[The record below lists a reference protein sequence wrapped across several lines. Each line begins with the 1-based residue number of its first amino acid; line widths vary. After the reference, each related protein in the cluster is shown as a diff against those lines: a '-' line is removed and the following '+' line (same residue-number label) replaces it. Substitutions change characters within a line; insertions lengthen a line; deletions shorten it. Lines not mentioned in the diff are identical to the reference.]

1 MAEPGFSSSPR
12 PPSPTLVSPKQSA
25 IPKNI
30 AMGASQLRSP
40 SPSPKT
46 PPSHSW
52 GGSSNKNRGK
62 SACVRVLSSLSL
74 SRFFLGNVVSGETH
88 LNNDPRYKKYVQ
100 LVDRNLQSF
109 DNVNEWADVNPFL
122 LKIMRSFQAYP
133 QYTVIPRSLTVAKRL
148 AQCLNPALPAGVHGK
163 TLDVYAYVLE
173 TIGPDQLAEDITLW
187 SYGLFPFLQYASLSV
202 KPQLLDIYEKY
213 YLPLKDRLKPCL
225 KSFMIGLL
233 PGLDEEGSE
242 FFDRVLNIM
251 DSLRKSVDETFFFQC
266 MWLILITS
274 SPHRGPAL
282 HYLGRRMP
290 LLTNTEDVAFV
301 LGDDAGLMVRAFSAA
316 VGDSQVLVQRAMLDL
331 MVVHFPISNG
341 LIEDNDL
348 TVLVKAAVGV
358 VLRKDMSLNRRLYA
372 WLLGAQEGKKKVFD
386 GPAKTALIV
395 GLQSILLSDG
405 EVLQESQKP
414 YRVFVSLLDEWD
426 IGYPVIQAV
435 FLDALQS
442 LKRHVDSGN
451 HGAEL
456 IQTATMWI
464 DMTDPYLI
472 WKKLSEAV
480 YDNFPAE
487 SDKDPYALDLVI
499 FFLNSFKVNDEEMQ
513 HMHVPMFLL
522 FLLTKI
528 QDITAQDKVLQYA
541 EQINNA
547 LSLCL
552 MLFRHIPAS
561 VFAPQTNQLVQGSQ
575 PSRAP
580 KSKSSTPTPSASQG
594 KADQA
599 NKAAK
604 IVAFESGMS
613 AKDYIEEFYM
623 LQPQKT
629 DEPQDVSAREYAGI
643 NGQILTQE
651 ALSLVQNF
659 IGSVL
664 QEAMNDEE
672 GVHTRTSRAMIQ
684 KACKILSILS
694 KHQSPPSNSQ
704 GYFSGFWLEQ
714 MRTASCKVEDFATID
729 ALVSTMVELTV
740 DLKVVHLSFLDNRQ
754 HMRPIVDRIW
764 AYLAQEFMQLHLR
777 ASQLIWMLQD
787 VTSLSHEVESAVAS
801 YLVADSA
808 KARVDAFQKFGVF
821 WRLSDDIQHNSM
833 AFVRPMMLML
843 DSLSSTNP
851 SNRRA
856 GETWIRS
863 NLKSY
868 PRLLDPLLL
877 VLFDQSIVRS
887 QAEETFH
894 NEYFS
899 VHYYVRNFNQAQV
912 QYVFNTLLTVFR
924 FGGLGFLRS
933 IRQSAVPV
941 DMIPAVADILGITDT
956 KIPPT
961 YLDCFVRS
969 ALRFIESEPSNEFKS
984 MLDLNEEIHMV
995 GADFLH
1001 FIISKI
1007 DHIDINLLTV
1017 IHKTVINKMLYCIN
1031 HGRLDLQSRL
1041 LHLLHAT
1048 ILMGTTPV
1056 KKAST
1061 AAPTGSQH
1069 GSLPRESSMSTFEGS
1084 TGSNQTNGDT
1094 QESLFRIVG
1103 SSPLFVKTV
1112 FDALS
1117 VPTNRPILQHWMDF
1131 LMLALPFLTNYF
1143 RKVLLPIT
1151 QCLCDQILRSRAFL
1165 LEAYTNPKQCTT
1177 GSPSLTDQDLMI
1189 FLTGFERLLTFSL
1202 SEARLGE
1209 EVDSVHKQEWSDGR
1223 RGTQGLVANVLSL
1236 EVHSSDSF
1244 QENKAR
1250 DTVLY
1255 NIVGIVQ
1262 VFVDLWA
1269 VFDSKKLSAT
1279 SETEA
1284 VSLEFVG
1291 ERSRARVKRILAGL
1305 YKSYPSEVT
1314 EAFVELFLAE
1324 NPSALDLENQ
1334 KSELDYRTLD
1344 ILRVVPGASPLAIF
1358 LTLIESIR
1366 ARTQGMAITRSKRPN
1381 LRISK
1386 ATDIVLLRFLEI
1398 YCTYLPS
1405 VESLVDLWPLCMN
1418 FVRDYFPQATTYKYA
1433 FPSLLRIMTVLSDRL
1448 SQTTYFDDKKIR
1460 RDASDLYQRVLD
1472 YCVLIAGRSFDQGIW
1487 LRNRNPQDFEVL
1499 EESDDLRESTRPP
1512 STNMTEAEQARRAG
1526 KTKEDVLIQ
1535 QILVTLCQLVIPNLR
1550 RILQEQDRVTTAITN
1565 LMYYVIAPSLK
1576 SRVGINDSSVDLL
1589 CEISR
1594 IPFAY
1599 RTWRKEVWE
1608 VFLDNRFFAMGP
1620 AVARKWRVLIQTA
1633 MTAEKDRLVELLGR
1647 ISTSPTSAL
1656 FTSRDQESLNRALM
1670 LRRLTFIIW
1679 CGTVDQYLP
1688 QLPNIQEKL
1697 VELLKL
1703 SSTEQ
1708 VHPEIY
1714 LCLRV
1719 LLCRISNQH
1728 LNNFWPVLLTE
1739 LVQLFNLF
1747 LNDENE
1753 RQDQVSLFL
1762 SACKFLDLLFV
1773 LEDGTYFIHQ
1783 WIFISD
1789 AIRKTVMHSP
1799 MGEAMPHALMDRL
1812 GKKLFEEAPLEGYAS
1827 SSNTSTMV
1835 GSNHSGADASYS
1847 NAHEQYRQQ
1856 QQHQQQQQQQSTL
1869 ADEDKWLTENDILE
1883 QLSSFE
1889 SSLSLQHSSTSSL
1902 SVVMMGQSQPGEQQ
1916 RQSTSETSLV
1926 QHPQQQQQQKAV
1938 KATSRPLKRPMLTM
1952 RSIQSVRELE
1962 FFLTHVAQYAYHTT
1976 YTLAK
1981 PDTQFIEALIERD
1994 MLGGSNIED

>member
-1 MAEPGFSSSPR
+1 MTEPGISPSPR
-12 PPSPTLVSPKQSA
+12 APSPTFMASSPKQSSL
-25 IPKNI
+25 PKNI
-30 AMGASQLRSP
+30 IVSSAQLRSP

-52 GGSSNKNRGK
+52 GSASNKNR
-62 SACVRVLSSLSL
+62 AD
-74 SRFFLGNVVSGETH
+74 

-100 LVDRNLQSF
+100 LVERNLQSF

-163 TLDVYAYVLE
+163 TLDVYAYILE

-187 SYGLFPFLQYASLSV
+187 SYGLFPFLQNAALSV
-202 KPQLLDIYEKY
+202 KPQLLDIYEKF

-251 DSLRKSVDETFFFQC
+251 DNLRKSVDETFFFQC

-274 SPHRGPAL
+274 SQHRGPAL
-282 HYLGRRMP
+282 HYLTRRMP

-301 LGDDAGLMVRAFSAA
+301 LGDDAGLMVRAFSAT
-316 VGDSQVLVQRAMLDL
+316 VGDSQLLVQRAMLDL
-331 MVVHFPISNG
+331 MVVHFPVGNG
-341 LIEDNDL
+341 LIEQNDL
-348 TVLVKAAVGV
+348 IVLVKAAVGV

-372 WLLGAQEGKKKVFD
+372 WLLGVQEGKKKIFD
-386 GPAKTALIV
+386 GPAKDALIS
-395 GLQSILLSDG
+395 GLQSILWSDD
-405 EVLQESQKP
+405 EELQESQKP

-435 FLDALQS
+435 FLDALLS
-442 LKRHVDSGN
+442 LKRHVDAGH

-472 WKKLSEAV
+472 WKKLSEAICE
-480 YDNFPAE
+480 NFPAE
-487 SDKDPYALDLVI
+487 EGKDSSALDLAI
-499 FFLNSFKVNDEEMQ
+499 FFLNSFKLNDEEMQ
-513 HMHVPMFLL
+513 HMHMPMFLL
-522 FLLTKI
+522 LLLTRI
-528 QDITAQDKVLQYA
+528 QIIVDNDNVLLYA
-541 EQINNA
+541 DQVNTA

-561 VFAPQTNQLVQGSQ
+561 VFAPQAISQ
-575 PSRAP
+575 ALQPLLPTRAS
-580 KSKSSTPTPSASQG
+580 KSKPGTPTPGSQHGKSDGNQMSAR
-594 KADQA
+594 
-599 NKAAK
+599 
-604 IVAFESGMS
+604 IVTFDSGMS
-613 AKDYIEEFYM
+613 AKDYIEEFYI
-623 LQPQKT
+623 LRPST
-629 DEPQDVSAREYAGI
+629 PSNSDETTAKEYAGI
-643 NGQILTQE
+643 KGQSLTHE
-651 ALSLVQNF
+651 ALGF
-659 IGSVL
+659 IQKFICNVL
-664 QEAMNDEE
+664 DLCMKDED
-672 GVHTRTSRAMIQ
+672 GVHTKTLRPMIL
-684 KACKILSILS
+684 KACKTLTILSRY
-694 KHQSPPSNSQ
+694 QSPPTVSED
-704 GYFSGFWLEQ
+704 YFSGLWLDK
-714 MRTASCKVEDFATID
+714 MRTACCKVNDFSIVD
-729 ALVSTMVELTV
+729 AVVTTLVDLTV
-740 DLKVVHLSFLDNRQ
+740 DMKVISPSFLDNRE
-754 HMRPIVDRIW
+754 HLRPIVDRIW
-764 AYLAQEFMQLHLR
+764 MFLAEEHMHLHLR
-777 ASQLIWMLQD
+777 ASQLLWMLQD
-787 VTSLSHEVESAVAS
+787 MTAVSHEVETAIAS
-801 YLVADSA
+801 YLVSDNT
-808 KARVDAFQKFGVF
+808 KIRIDAFQKFGVF
-821 WRLSDDIQHNSM
+821 WRLSDDIQHNPA

-877 VLFDQSIVRS
+877 VLYDQSIVRVQS
-887 QAEETFH
+887 EETFH
-894 NEYFS
+894 NEYFP
-899 VHYYVRNFNQAQV
+899 VHYYIRNFNQAQV

-933 IRQSAVPV
+933 IRQSTVPPEVATAVSEIVGNSDPK
-941 DMIPAVADILGITDT
+941 TT
-956 KIPPT
+956 PT

-969 ALRFIESEPSNEFKS
+969 ALRFIESEPTSDFKL
-984 MLDLNEEIHMV
+984 MLNLNEEIHMV
-995 GADFLH
+995 AADFLH

-1007 DHIDINLLTV
+1007 DHVETSLLAM

-1031 HGRLDLQSRL
+1031 HSRLDLQSRL

-1056 KKAST
+1056 KKAIAGAGPSAGT
-1061 AAPTGSQH
+1061 SSSQS
-1069 GSLPRESSMSTFEGS
+1069 GAMVRDSSMSTFEGS
-1084 TGSNQTNGDT
+1084 TGSSQAVADSN
-1094 QESLFRIVG
+1094 ESLFRIVG

-1117 VPTNRPILQHWMDF
+1117 VPSNRPILQHWMDF

-1143 RKVLLPIT
+1143 RKVLLPVI
-1151 QCLCDQILRSRAFL
+1151 QCLCDQILRSRACL
-1165 LEAYTNPKQCTT
+1165 IEAYADHDRQSNTT
-1177 GSPSLTDQDLMI
+1177 PNLTDQDLMI
-1189 FLTGFERLLTFSL
+1189 FLTGVERLLTFSL
-1202 SEARLGE
+1202 AEARLGE
-1209 EVDSVHKQEWSDGR
+1209 EVDSVHKQEWMDGL
-1223 RGTQGLVANVLSL
+1223 RGTQGLVANVLSI
-1236 EVHSSDSF
+1236 EVHSSDAF

-1250 DTVLY
+1250 DTVLF
-1255 NIVGIVQ
+1255 NIVGIIQ
-1262 VFVDLWA
+1262 IFVELWS
-1269 VFDSKKLSAT
+1269 VFDQKNVAVA
-1279 SETEA
+1279 SEAEN
-1284 VSLEFVG
+1284 VSLQFIG
-1291 ERSRARVKRILAGL
+1291 ERVRARVKRILAGL

-1324 NPSALDLENQ
+1324 NPSSLDLENV
-1334 KSELDYRTLD
+1334 KTDLDFRTLD
-1344 ILRVVPGASPLAIF
+1344 ILSAVPGASPLAIF

-1366 ARTQGMAITRSKRPN
+1366 ARTQGMTTTRSKRPN

-1386 ATDIVLLRFLEI
+1386 ATDIVLLRFVEI
-1398 YCTYLPS
+1398 YCSYLPN
-1405 VESLVDLWPLCMN
+1405 VESLVDLWPLCLN
-1418 FVRDYFPQATTYKYA
+1418 FVREYFPQATTFKYA
-1433 FPSLLRIMTVLSDRL
+1433 FPSLLRIMTVLCDRL
-1448 SQTTYFDDKKIR
+1448 SHTNYFEDKKIR
-1460 RDASDLYQRVLD
+1460 RDAADLYARVLD

-1487 LRNRNPQDFEVL
+1487 LRNRNPQDFEIL
-1499 EESDDLRESTRPP
+1499 EESDDSRESTRPP
-1512 STNMTEAEQARRAG
+1512 SSISDVDQTKRAG

-1535 QILVTLCQLVIPNLR
+1535 QILVSLCQLIIPNMR
-1550 RILQEQDRVTTAITN
+1550 RILLEQDRITTAITN
-1565 LMYYVIAPSLK
+1565 LMYYVIAPALK
-1576 SRVGINDSSVDLL
+1576 TRVGLHDTTVDLL
-1589 CEISR
+1589 CEISK

-1599 RTWRKEVWE
+1599 RMWRKEVWE

-1620 AVARKWRVLIQTA
+1620 AAARKWRILIQTA
-1633 MTAEKDRLVELLGR
+1633 MVSEKDRLVELLGR
-1647 ISTSPTSAL
+1647 ISTSPTTAL
-1656 FTSRDQESLNRALM
+1656 FSSRDQESLNRALM

-1739 LVQLFNLF
+1739 LIQLFNLF
-1747 LNDENE
+1747 LTDENDRPE
-1753 RQDQVSLFL
+1753 QVQLFL

-1773 LEDGTYFIHQ
+1773 LENGLYFIHQ

-1812 GKKLFEEAPLEGYAS
+1812 GRKLFEEAPLDGYAS
-1827 SSNTSTMV
+1827 GSTNVIAGSAGSVQDPSSQHV
-1835 GSNHSGADASYS
+1835 G
-1847 NAHEQYRQQ
+1847 
-1856 QQHQQQQQQQSTL
+1856 QQS
-1869 ADEDKWLTENDILE
+1869 AGSDDQWLTENDILE
-1883 QLSSFE
+1883 QMSFGAG
-1889 SSLSLQHSSTSSL
+1889 SRQNNSFATTGSTLSLPLSTSSTVIGAG
-1902 SVVMMGQSQPGEQQ
+1902 SMTAGPRAGASSEQPPHQQ
-1916 RQSTSETSLV
+1916 
-1926 QHPQQQQQQKAV
+1926 PQQQQLSKDGSVSTRA
-1938 KATSRPLKRPMLTM
+1938 SLKRPMLTM
-1952 RSIQSVRELE
+1952 RSIQHVRELE
-1962 FFLTHVAQYAYHTT
+1962 FFLTHVAQYVYHTT

-1981 PDTQFIEALIERD
+1981 PDTRFIEALIERD
-1994 MLGGSNIED
+1994 MLGNNGSMED

>member
-1 MAEPGFSSSPR
+1 MAEPGTSPSPR
-12 PPSPTLVSPKQSA
+12 DASPSVVASSPKQPSSF
-25 IPKNI
+25 PKSV
-30 AMGASQLRSP
+30 AVSQSQLRSP

-46 PPSHSW
+46 PPPHSW
-52 GGSSNKNRGK
+52 GGSNAKNKD
-62 SACVRVLSSLSL
+62 LQ
-74 SRFFLGNVVSGETH
+74 
-88 LNNDPRYKKYVQ
+88 NDPRYKKYIQ
-100 LVDRNLQSF
+100 LVERNLQSF

-163 TLDVYAYVLE
+163 TLDVYAYILE

-187 SYGLFPFLQYASLSV
+187 SYGLFPFLQYAALSV
-202 KPQLLDIYEKY
+202 KPQLLDIYEKF
-213 YLPLKDRLKPCL
+213 YLPLKERLKPCL

-242 FFDRVLNIM
+242 FFDRVLNIL
-251 DSLRKSVDETFFFQC
+251 DNLRKNVDETFFFQC

-274 SPHRGPAL
+274 SQHRGPAL

-290 LLTNTEDVAFV
+290 MLTNTEDVAFV
-301 LGDDAGLMVRAFSAA
+301 LGDDAGLMVRAFSAT
-316 VGDSQVLVQRAMLDL
+316 VGDSQLLVQRAMLDL

-341 LIEDNDL
+341 LIEQNDL
-348 TVLVKAAVGV
+348 IVLVKAAVGV

-372 WLLGAQEGKKKVFD
+372 WLLGSQEGKKKVFD
-386 GPAKTALIV
+386 GPAKSALIV
-395 GLQSILLSDG
+395 GLQSILLSEG
-405 EVLQESQKP
+405 EELHESQKP

-435 FLDALQS
+435 FLDALMS
-442 LKRHVDSGN
+442 LKRHVVVGD

-472 WKKLSEAV
+472 WKKLSEAI
-480 YDNFPAE
+480 YENFPAE
-487 SDKDPYALDLVI
+487 PGKESYALDLVI
-499 FFLNSFKVNDEEMQ
+499 FFLNSFKLNDEEMQ
-513 HMHVPMFLL
+513 HLHIPMFLL
-522 FLLTKI
+522 FLLTRI
-528 QDITAQDKVLQYA
+528 QGIISENRVLLYA
-541 EQINNA
+541 DQVNNA

-561 VFAPQTNQLVQGSQ
+561 VFAPQANQLIQAPQ
-575 PSRAP
+575 PTRAP
-580 KSKSSTPTPSASQG
+580 KSKPSTPATTT
-594 KADQA
+594 
-599 NKAAK
+599 NKGESNGPAA
-604 IVAFESGMS
+604 VATKVISFEPGMS
-613 AKDYIEEFYM
+613 AKDYIEEFFM
-623 LQPQKT
+623 LVPQKT
-629 DEPQDVSAREYAGI
+629 NESESTTKEYAGI
-643 NGQILTQE
+643 NGQALRQQALTII
-651 ALSLVQNF
+651 QNF
-659 IGSVL
+659 ISNIL
-664 QEAMNDEE
+664 DACMADDS
-672 GVHTRTSRAMIQ
+672 RTNIRTLRTMIQ
-684 KACKILSILS
+684 KSCKILSILS
-694 KHQSPPSNSQ
+694 RYQTPSSPQNN
-704 GYFSGFWLEQ
+704 FSGPWLDK
-714 MRTASCKVEDFATID
+714 MRLACHKTEDFAMID
-729 ALVSTMVELTV
+729 ALLSTIVELTV
-740 DLKVVHLSFLDNRQ
+740 DLKVVEHSFVDNQ
-754 HMRPIVDRIW
+754 EHMKAIVDRLW
-764 AYLAQEFMQLHLR
+764 TFFAEEYMQLHLR
-777 ASQLIWMLQD
+777 VSQLIWMLQD
-787 VTSLSHEVESAVAS
+787 VTSLSHEVETAIAS
-801 YLVADSA
+801 YLVVDNA
-808 KARVDAFQKFGVF
+808 KSRVDAFQKFGVF
-821 WRLSDDIQHNSM
+821 WRLSDDIQHNST

-868 PRLLDPLLL
+868 PRLLDPLLF
-877 VLFDQSIVRS
+877 VLFDHTIVRNKS
-887 QAEETFH
+887 EETFH
-894 NEYFS
+894 NEYFP
-899 VHYYVRNFNQAQV
+899 VHYYIRNFNQAQV

-933 IRQSAVPV
+933 IRQSTIPI
-941 DMIPAVADILGITDT
+941 DMVSIMTDIVGVSDSKT
-956 KIPPT
+956 PPT
-961 YLDCFVRS
+961 YLDCFVKS
-969 ALRFIESEPSNEFKS
+969 ALRFIESEPTSDYKS
-984 MLDLNEEIHMV
+984 MLSLNEEIHMV
-995 GADFLH
+995 AADFLH

-1007 DHIDINLLTV
+1007 DHVDTNLLAM

-1056 KKAST
+1056 KKPTSANST
-1061 AAPTGSQH
+1061 TQN
-1069 GSLPRESSMSTFEGS
+1069 GSLPRDSSISTFEGATGHSQS
-1084 TGSNQTNGDT
+1084 THDAGEG
-1094 QESLFRIVG
+1094 LFRVVG

-1143 RKVLLPIT
+1143 RRVLLPVI
-1151 QCLCDQILRSRAFL
+1151 QCLCDQILRSRASL
-1165 LEAYTNPKQCTT
+1165 IEAYTDSDRVAT
-1177 GSPSLTDQDLMI
+1177 GSPNLTDQDLMI
-1189 FLTGFERLLTFSL
+1189 FLTGLERLLTFSL
-1202 SEARLGE
+1202 AEARLGE
-1209 EVDSVHKQEWSDGR
+1209 EVDPVHKQEWSDGL
-1223 RGTQGLVANVLSL
+1223 RGTQGLVANVLSI
-1236 EVHSSDSF
+1236 EVHPSDSF

-1255 NIVGIVQ
+1255 NIVSIIQ
-1262 VFVDLWA
+1262 VFVELWSA
-1269 VFDSKKLSAT
+1269 FDSKAINV
-1279 SETEA
+1279 SETDD
-1284 VSLEFVG
+1284 VSLQFIG
-1291 ERSRARVKRILAGL
+1291 ERARARVKRILAGL
-1305 YKSYPSEVT
+1305 YKAYPSEVT

-1324 NPSALDLENQ
+1324 NLTVLDLENT
-1334 KSELDYRTLD
+1334 KSESDYRTLD
-1344 ILRVVPGASPLAIF
+1344 ILSTIPGASPLAIF
-1358 LTLIESIR
+1358 LTLLESTR
-1366 ARTQGMAITRSKRPN
+1366 ARTQGMSTTRSKRPN

-1386 ATDIVLLRFLEI
+1386 ASDIVLLRFMEI

-1405 VESLVDLWPLCMN
+1405 AESLIDLWPMCLN
-1418 FVRDYFPQATTYKYA
+1418 FVREYFPQATTYKYA
-1433 FPSLLRIMTVLSDRL
+1433 FPSLLRIMTVLCDRL
-1448 SQTTYFDDKKIR
+1448 SHTSYFDDKKIR

-1487 LRNRNPQDFEVL
+1487 LRNRNPQDFEIM
-1499 EESDDLRESTRPP
+1499 EESDDSRESVRPP
-1512 STNMTEAEQARRAG
+1512 SSSMTEVEQARRAG

-1535 QILVTLCQLVIPNLR
+1535 QILVSLCQLVIPNLR
-1550 RILQEQDRVTTAITN
+1550 RILQEQDRITTALTN

-1589 CEISR
+1589 CEISK

-1620 AVARKWRVLIQTA
+1620 AVARKWRQLIQTA
-1633 MTAEKDRLVELLGR
+1633 MTSEKERLVELLGR

-1670 LRRLTFIIW
+1670 LRRLTFVIW

-1739 LVQLFNLF
+1739 LIQLFNLF
-1747 LNDENE
+1747 LTDENDRPE
-1753 RQDQVSLFL
+1753 QVSLFL

-1773 LEDGTYFIHQ
+1773 LENGLYFIHQ

-1789 AIRKTVMHSP
+1789 AIRQTVMHSP

-1827 SSNTSTMV
+1827 ANNSTSINSNTM
-1835 GSNHSGADASYS
+1835 
-1847 NAHEQYRQQ
+1847 
-1856 QQHQQQQQQQSTL
+1856 L
-1869 ADEDKWLTENDILE
+1869 PEDDRWLTENDIL
-1883 QLSSFE
+1883 QQMSFGSQNLASSAG
-1889 SSLSLQHSSTSSL
+1889 SNLSLPLSASPTLTGPQSEK
-1902 SVVMMGQSQPGEQQ
+1902 SVVRGGF
-1916 RQSTSETSLV
+1916 
-1926 QHPQQQQQQKAV
+1926 QQQQQSSSSSS
-1938 KATSRPLKRPMLTM
+1938 SRALKRPMLTM
-1952 RSIQSVRELE
+1952 RSIQHVRELE
-1962 FFLTHVAQYAYHTT
+1962 FFLSHVAQYVYHTT

-1981 PDTQFIEALIERD
+1981 PDTKFIEALIERD
-1994 MLGGSNIED
+1994 MLGGSSIEE

>member
-1 MAEPGFSSSPR
+1 MSGISSSPR
-12 PPSPTLVSPKQSA
+12 PPSPTLVASSPKHSSL
-25 IPKNI
+25 PKNI
-30 AMGASQLRSP
+30 AVGASQLRSP

-46 PPSHSW
+46 PPPHIW
-52 GGSSNKNRGK
+52 GGTSAKNR
-62 SACVRVLSSLSL
+62 
-74 SRFFLGNVVSGETH
+74 E
-88 LNNDPRYKKYVQ
+88 LNNDPRFKKYVQ
-100 LVDRNLQSF
+100 LVERNLQSF

-163 TLDVYAYVLE
+163 TLDVYAYILE

-202 KPQLLDIYEKY
+202 KPQLLDIYEKF

-242 FFDRVLNIM
+242 FFDRVLNII
-251 DSLRKSVDETFFFQC
+251 DSLRKTVDETFFFQ
-266 MWLILITS
+266 
-274 SPHRGPAL
+274 
-282 HYLGRRMP
+282 Y
-290 LLTNTEDVAFV
+290 VAFV
-301 LGDDAGLMVRAFSAA
+301 LGDDAGLMVRAFSAT
-316 VGDSQVLVQRAMLDL
+316 VGDSQLLVQRAMLDL
-331 MVVHFPISNG
+331 MVVHFPVSNG
-341 LIEDNDL
+341 LIEQSDL

-358 VLRKDMSLNRRLYA
+358 VLRRDMSLNRRLYA

-386 GPAKTALIV
+386 GPAKNALIA
-395 GLQSILLSDG
+395 GLQSILLSDN
-405 EVLQESQKP
+405 ETLQESQKP

-435 FLDALQS
+435 FLDALVS

-451 HGAEL
+451 HGTEL

-472 WKKLSEAV
+472 WKKLSEAI

-487 SDKDPYALDLVI
+487 SDKEPYALDLVI
-499 FFLNSFKVNDEEMQ
+499 FFLNSFKLNDEEMQ
-513 HMHVPMFLL
+513 HMHIPMLLL
-522 FLLTKI
+522 FLLTRI
-528 QDITAQDKVLQYA
+528 QICISEDKVLLYGDQV
-541 EQINNA
+541 NKA

-561 VFAPQTNQLVQGSQ
+561 VFAPQANQLLQASQ
-575 PSRAP
+575 PTRAP
-580 KSKSSTPTPSASQG
+580 KSKPSTPTPTASQSKVDVEG
-594 KADQA
+594 SQDKASR
-599 NKAAK
+599 
-604 IVAFESGMS
+604 VVSFEVGMS

-623 LQPQKT
+623 LVPQKA
-629 DEPQDVSAREYAGI
+629 DESDDISAREYAGI
-643 NGQILTQE
+643 NGQALTRQ
-651 ALSLVQNF
+651 ALSFVQNF
-659 IGSVL
+659 ICNAL
-664 QEAMNDEE
+664 DACMDDYTKA
-672 GVHTRTSRAMIQ
+672 HTDARTLRSMIQ
-684 KACKILSILS
+684 NACKILSILS
-694 KHQSPPSNSQ
+694 KYQAPSTIQ
-704 GYFSGFWLEQ
+704 GYFSGLWLEK
-714 MRTASCKVEDFATID
+714 MRTASCKARDFAIID
-729 ALVSTMVELTV
+729 ALLTTLVELTV
-740 DLKVVHLSFLDNRQ
+740 DLKVVHPSFLDNRE
-754 HMRPIVDRIW
+754 HMRPIVDRLW
-764 AYLAQEFMQLHLR
+764 TFLAEESMNLHLR
-777 ASQLIWMLQD
+777 VSQLIWMLQD
-787 VTSLSHEVESAVAS
+787 VNSLSHEVETAIAS
-801 YLVADSA
+801 YLVNDNT
-808 KARVDAFQKFGVF
+808 KNRVDAFQKFGVF
-821 WRLSDDIQHNSM
+821 WRLSDDIQHSST

-877 VLFDQSIVRS
+877 VLYDQAIVRNKS
-887 QAEETFH
+887 EETFH
-894 NEYFS
+894 NEYFP
-899 VHYYVRNFNQAQV
+899 VHYYIRNFNQAQV

-933 IRQSAVPV
+933 IRHSTIPPDMVPV
-941 DMIPAVADILGITDT
+941 VTETVDATDPGL
-956 KIPPT
+956 PPT
-961 YLDCFVRS
+961 YLECFLRS
-969 ALRFIESEPSNEFKS
+969 ALRFIESEPNSEFKS
-984 MLDLNEEIHMV
+984 MQNMNEEIHMV
-995 GADFLH
+995 SADFLH
-1001 FIISKI
+1001 FIVSKI
-1007 DHIDINLLTV
+1007 DHIDSSLLAL

-1048 ILMGTTPV
+1048 ILMGTTPT
-1056 KKAST
+1056 KKSSTTGAASANGT
-1061 AAPTGSQH
+1061 TPRDS
-1069 GSLPRESSMSTFEGS
+1069 SLSTFEGS
-1084 TGSNQTNGDT
+1084 TGSIHASHDSH
-1094 QESLFRIVG
+1094 ESLFRVIG

-1143 RKVLLPIT
+1143 RRVLLPVI
-1151 QCLCDQILRSRAFL
+1151 QCLCDQILRSRAFM
-1165 LEAYTNPKQCTT
+1165 LEAYMTREGHQT
-1177 GSPSLTDQDLMI
+1177 GSHNLTDQDLI
-1189 FLTGFERLLTFSL
+1189 VFLTGLERLLTFSL

-1209 EVDSVHKQEWSDGR
+1209 EVDSVHKQEWSDGL
-1223 RGTQGLVANVLSL
+1223 RGTQGIVANVLSI
-1236 EVHSSDSF
+1236 EVHPSDSF
-1244 QENKAR
+1244 QDNKAR

-1255 NIVGIVQ
+1255 NIVGIIQ
-1262 VFVDLWA
+1262 IFIELWS
-1269 VFDSKKLSAT
+1269 VFDDKSLAEV
-1279 SETEA
+1279 SETEKI
-1284 VSLEFVG
+1284 SLQFVG
-1291 ERSRARVKRILAGL
+1291 ERVRAKVKRIMAGL

-1324 NPSALDLENQ
+1324 NPSVLDLENS
-1334 KSELDYRTLD
+1334 KSEPDYRTLD
-1344 ILRVVPGASPLAIF
+1344 ILSVIPGASPLAIF

-1366 ARTQGMAITRSKRPN
+1366 ARTQGMATTRSKRSN

-1418 FVRDYFPQATTYKYA
+1418 FIREYFPQATTYKYA
-1433 FPSLLRIMTVLSDRL
+1433 FPSLLRVMTVLCDRL
-1448 SQTTYFDDKKIR
+1448 SQTNYFDDKKIR
-1460 RDASDLYQRVLD
+1460 RDVSDLYQRILD

-1487 LRNRNPQDFEVL
+1487 LRNRNPQDFEIL
-1499 EESDDLRESTRPP
+1499 EESDDSRESTRPP
-1512 STNMTEAEQARRAG
+1512 TSNTTDAEQAKRAG

-1535 QILVTLCQLVIPNLR
+1535 QILVSLCYLVIPNLR
-1550 RILQEQDRVTTAITN
+1550 KILQEQDRVATAITN

-1576 SRVGINDSSVDLL
+1576 SRIGINDSSVDLL
-1589 CEISR
+1589 CEISK
-1594 IPFAY
+1594 IPSAY

-1608 VFLDNRFFAMGP
+1608 VFLDNRFFAMNP
-1620 AVARKWRVLIQTA
+1620 VVARKWRVLIQTA
-1633 MTAEKDRLVELLGR
+1633 MTSEKDRLAELLGR

-1670 LRRLTFIIW
+1670 LRRLSFVIW

-1708 VHPEIY
+1708 VHPEI
-1714 LCLRV
+1714 
-1719 LLCRISNQH
+1719 
-1728 LNNFWPVLLTE
+1728 
-1739 LVQLFNLF
+1739 QLFNLF
-1747 LNDENE
+1747 LTDENVRPE
-1753 RQDQVSLFL
+1753 QVNLFL

-1827 SSNTSTMV
+1827 ANSSTLTGSV
-1835 GSNHSGADASYS
+1835 GPALND
-1847 NAHEQYRQQ
+1847 QYRLQQ
-1856 QQHQQQQQQQSTL
+1856 LSTQS
-1869 ADEDKWLTENDILE
+1869 DEDRWLTENDILE
-1883 QLSSFE
+1883 KMSFGTQNPLV
-1889 SSLSLQHSSTSSL
+1889 SGSALSLPLSTSSTA
-1902 SVVMMGQSQPGEQQ
+1902 VEDRRQQ
-1916 RQSTSETSLV
+1916 APSSSL
-1926 QHPQQQQQQKAV
+1926 QNQQQQQQTSKSPSKA
-1938 KATSRPLKRPMLTM
+1938 LKRPMLTM
-1952 RSIQSVRELE
+1952 RSIQHVRELE
-1962 FFLTHVAQYAYHTT
+1962 FFLTHVAQYVYHTT

-1981 PDTQFIEALIERD
+1981 PDTEFIEALIERD
-1994 MLGGSNIED
+1994 MLGGSGIED

>member
-1 MAEPGFSSSPR
+1 MAEPDTSSSPR
-12 PPSPTLVSPKQSA
+12 DASPSLAASSPKLPSPF
-25 IPKNI
+25 PKNL
-30 AMGASQLRSP
+30 Q
-40 SPSPKT
+40 
-46 PPSHSW
+46 
-52 GGSSNKNRGK
+52 
-62 SACVRVLSSLSL
+62 
-74 SRFFLGNVVSGETH
+74 
-88 LNNDPRYKKYVQ
+88 NDPRYKKYIQ
-100 LVDRNLQSF
+100 LVERNLQSF

-163 TLDVYAYVLE
+163 TLDVYAYILE

-187 SYGLFPFLQYASLSV
+187 SYGLFPFLQYAALSV
-202 KPQLLDIYEKY
+202 KPQLLDIYEKF
-213 YLPLKDRLKPCL
+213 YLPLKERLKPCL

-242 FFDRVLNIM
+242 FFDRVLNIL
-251 DSLRKSVDETFFFQC
+251 DNLRKNVDETFFFQC

-274 SPHRGPAL
+274 SQHRGPAL

-290 LLTNTEDVAFV
+290 MLTNTEDVAFV
-301 LGDDAGLMVRAFSAA
+301 LGDDAGLMVRAFSAT
-316 VGDSQVLVQRAMLDL
+316 VGDSQLLVQRAMLDL

-341 LIEDNDL
+341 LIEQNDL
-348 TVLVKAAVGV
+348 IVLVKAAVGV

-372 WLLGAQEGKKKVFD
+372 WLLGSQEGKKKVFD
-386 GPAKTALIV
+386 GPAKSALIV
-395 GLQSILLSDG
+395 GLQSILLSEG
-405 EVLQESQKP
+405 EELQESQKP

-435 FLDALQS
+435 FLDALVS
-442 LKRHVDSGN
+442 LKRHVVVGD

-472 WKKLSEAV
+472 WKKLSEAI
-480 YDNFPAE
+480 YENFPAE
-487 SDKDPYALDLVI
+487 SGKESYALDLVI
-499 FFLNSFKVNDEEMQ
+499 FFLNSFKLNDEEMQ
-513 HMHVPMFLL
+513 HLHIPMFLL
-522 FLLTKI
+522 FLLTRI
-528 QDITAQDKVLQYA
+528 QGIISENKVLLYA
-541 EQINNA
+541 DQVNNA

-561 VFAPQTNQLVQGSQ
+561 VFAPQANQLIQAPQ
-575 PSRAP
+575 PTRAS
-580 KSKSSTPTPSASQG
+580 KSKPSTPVPTPNKGESNGPADAS
-594 KADQA
+594 
-599 NKAAK
+599 NV
-604 IVAFESGMS
+604 ISFEPGMS
-613 AKDYIEEFYM
+613 AKDYIEEFFM
-623 LQPQKT
+623 LVPQRT
-629 DEPQDVSAREYAGI
+629 DESDLATKEYAGI
-643 NGQILTQE
+643 SGHALRQQALTII
-651 ALSLVQNF
+651 QNF
-659 IGSVL
+659 ISNIL
-664 QEAMNDEE
+664 DACMADDS
-672 GVHTRTSRAMIQ
+672 RTNIRTLRTMIQ
-684 KACKILSILS
+684 KSCKILSILS
-694 KHQSPPSNSQ
+694 RYQTPSSPQ
-704 GYFSGFWLEQ
+704 DYFSGPWLDK
-714 MRTASCKVEDFATID
+714 MRLACHKTDDFSMID
-729 ALVSTMVELTV
+729 ALLTTIVELTV
-740 DLKVVHLSFLDNRQ
+740 DLKVVEHSFVDNQ
-754 HMRPIVDRIW
+754 EHMKAIVDRLW
-764 AYLAQEFMQLHLR
+764 TFFAEEYMQLHLR
-777 ASQLIWMLQD
+777 VSQLIWMLQD
-787 VTSLSHEVESAVAS
+787 VTSLSHEVETAIAS
-801 YLVADSA
+801 YLVVDNAR
-808 KARVDAFQKFGVF
+808 ARVDAFQKFGVF
-821 WRLSDDIQHNSM
+821 WRLSDDIQHNST

-868 PRLLDPLLL
+868 PRLLDPLMF
-877 VLFDQSIVRS
+877 VLFDHTIVRNKS
-887 QAEETFH
+887 EETFH
-894 NEYFS
+894 NEYFP
-899 VHYYVRNFNQAQV
+899 VHYYIRNFNQAQV

-933 IRQSAVPV
+933 IRQSTIPI
-941 DMIPAVADILGITDT
+941 DMAPIVADIVGVSDSRT
-956 KIPPT
+956 PPT
-961 YLDCFVRS
+961 YLDCFVKL
-969 ALRFIESEPSNEFKS
+969 ALRFIESEPTSDYKS
-984 MLDLNEEIHMV
+984 MLNLNEEIHMV
-995 GADFLH
+995 AADFLH

-1007 DHIDINLLTV
+1007 DHVDTNLLAM

-1056 KKAST
+1056 KKPTSANST
-1061 AAPTGSQH
+1061 SH
-1069 GSLPRESSMSTFEGS
+1069 NGSLPRDSSMSTFEGATGHSQS
-1084 TGSNQTNGDT
+1084 TQDAGEG
-1094 QESLFRIVG
+1094 LFRVVG

-1143 RKVLLPIT
+1143 RRVLLPVI
-1151 QCLCDQILRSRAFL
+1151 QCLCDQILRSRASL
-1165 LEAYTNPKQCTT
+1165 IEAYTDNDRVAT
-1177 GSPSLTDQDLMI
+1177 GSPNLTDQDLMI
-1189 FLTGFERLLTFSL
+1189 FLTGLERLLTFSL
-1202 SEARLGE
+1202 VEARLGE
-1209 EVDSVHKQEWSDGR
+1209 EVDPVHKQEWSDGL
-1223 RGTQGLVANVLSL
+1223 RGTQGLVANVLSI
-1236 EVHSSDSF
+1236 EVHTSDSF

-1255 NIVGIVQ
+1255 NIVSIIQ
-1262 VFVDLWA
+1262 IFVELWSA
-1269 VFDSKKLSAT
+1269 FDSKAINV
-1279 SETEA
+1279 SETDDI
-1284 VSLEFVG
+1284 SLQFIG
-1291 ERSRARVKRILAGL
+1291 ERARARVKRILAGL
-1305 YKSYPSEVT
+1305 YKAYPSEVT
-1314 EAFVELFLAE
+1314 QAFVELFLAE
-1324 NPSALDLENQ
+1324 NPAVLDLENS
-1334 KSELDYRTLD
+1334 KSESDYRTLD
-1344 ILRVVPGASPLAIF
+1344 ILSTIPGASPLAIF
-1358 LTLIESIR
+1358 LTLLESTR
-1366 ARTQGMAITRSKRPN
+1366 ARTQGMSTTRSKRPN

-1386 ATDIVLLRFLEI
+1386 ASDTVLLRFMEI

-1405 VESLVDLWPLCMN
+1405 AESLVDLWPMCLN
-1418 FVRDYFPQATTYKYA
+1418 FVREYFPQATTYKYA
-1433 FPSLLRIMTVLSDRL
+1433 FPSLLRIMTVICDRL
-1448 SQTTYFDDKKIR
+1448 SHTSYFDDKKIR

-1487 LRNRNPQDFEVL
+1487 LRNRNPQDFEIM
-1499 EESDDLRESTRPP
+1499 EESDDSRESVRPP
-1512 STNMTEAEQARRAG
+1512 SSAMTEVEQARRAG

-1535 QILVTLCQLVIPNLR
+1535 QILVSLCQLVIPNLR
-1550 RILQEQDRVTTAITN
+1550 RILQEQDRVTTAFTN

-1576 SRVGINDSSVDLL
+1576 SRAGINDSSVDLL
-1589 CEISR
+1589 CEISK

-1620 AVARKWRVLIQTA
+1620 AAARKWRQLIQTA
-1633 MTAEKDRLVELLGR
+1633 MTSEKERLVELLGR

-1670 LRRLTFIIW
+1670 LRRLTFVIW

-1739 LVQLFNLF
+1739 LIQLFNLF
-1747 LNDENE
+1747 LTDENDRPE
-1753 RQDQVSLFL
+1753 QISLFL

-1773 LEDGTYFIHQ
+1773 LENGLYFIHQ

-1789 AIRKTVMHSP
+1789 AIRQTVMHSP

-1827 SSNTSTMV
+1827 ANNNTSIN
-1835 GSNHSGADASYS
+1835 SNSMLS
-1847 NAHEQYRQQ
+1847 E
-1856 QQHQQQQQQQSTL
+1856 
-1869 ADEDKWLTENDILE
+1869 EDRWLTENDIL
-1883 QLSSFE
+1883 QQMSVGSQNLASSTG
-1889 SSLSLQHSSTSSL
+1889 SNLSLPLSASPTLTGPQSEK
-1902 SVVMMGQSQPGEQQ
+1902 SVVRGGS
-1916 RQSTSETSLV
+1916 
-1926 QHPQQQQQQKAV
+1926 QQQQQSSSSS
-1938 KATSRPLKRPMLTM
+1938 SRTLKRPMLTM
-1952 RSIQSVRELE
+1952 RSIQHVRELE
-1962 FFLTHVAQYAYHTT
+1962 FFLSHVAQYVYHTT

-1981 PDTQFIEALIERD
+1981 PDTKFIEALIERD
-1994 MLGGSNIED
+1994 MLGGSSIEE

>member
-1 MAEPGFSSSPR
+1 M
-12 PPSPTLVSPKQSA
+12 K
-25 IPKNI
+25 
-30 AMGASQLRSP
+30 
-40 SPSPKT
+40 
-46 PPSHSW
+46 
-52 GGSSNKNRGK
+52 
-62 SACVRVLSSLSL
+62 
-74 SRFFLGNVVSGETH
+74 
-88 LNNDPRYKKYVQ
+88 
-100 LVDRNLQSF
+100 
-109 DNVNEWADVNPFL
+109 
-122 LKIMRSFQAYP
+122 SFQAYP
-133 QYTVIPRSLTVAKRL
+133 QYNVIPKSLTVAKRL

-163 TLDVYAYVLE
+163 TLDVYAYILE
-173 TIGPDQLAEDITLW
+173 TIGPDQLADDITLY
-187 SYGLFPFLQYASLSV
+187 SYGLFPFLQHASLSV

-242 FFDRVLNIM
+242 FFDRVLGIM
-251 DSLRKSVDETFFFQC
+251 DNLRKAVDETFFFQC

-274 SPHRGPAL
+274 SQHRGPAL

-290 LLTNTEDVAFV
+290 HLTNTEGMHEFFFYVAFV
-301 LGDDAGLMVRAFSAA
+301 LGDDAGLMVRAFSAT
-316 VGDSQVLVQRAMLDL
+316 VGDSQLLVQRAMLDL
-331 MVVHFPISNG
+331 MVVHFPVSNG
-341 LIEDNDL
+341 LIEQNDL
-348 TVLVKAAVGV
+348 IVLVKAAVGV

-372 WLLGAQEGKKKVFD
+372 WLLGPQEGKKKVFD
-386 GPAKTALIV
+386 GPAKTALIT
-395 GLQSILLSDG
+395 GLKSILLSEG
-405 EVLQESQKP
+405 EELQESQKP

-435 FLDALQS
+435 FLDALLS
-442 LKRHVDSGN
+442 LKRHVDAGH

-472 WKKLSEAV
+472 WKKMSEAI
-480 YDNFPAE
+480 YENFPAE
-487 SDKDPYALDLVI
+487 NGQESYALNLVI
-499 FFLNSFKVNDEEMQ
+499 FFLESFKLNDEEMQ
-513 HMHVPMFLL
+513 HMHMPMFLL

-528 QDITAQDKVLQYA
+528 QTIVSEGKILVYA
-541 EQINNA
+541 DQVNTA

-561 VFAPQTNQLVQGSQ
+561 VFAPQAAQLLQAAQ
-575 PSRAP
+575 PTRAP
-580 KSKSSTPTPSASQG
+580 KSKPSTPTPSQG
-594 KADQA
+594 HGKQEGLQPSTRV
-599 NKAAK
+599 
-604 IVAFESGMS
+604 IAFNTESS

-623 LQPQKT
+623 LRAQESQEGDDNSSK
-629 DEPQDVSAREYAGI
+629 EYSGI
-643 NGQILTQE
+643 KGQALTLQ
-651 ALSLVQNF
+651 ALAFIQNF
-659 IGSVL
+659 ICSVL
-664 QEAMNDEE
+664 DECKKDEAR
-672 GVHTRTSRAMIQ
+672 VHTRTLRTMVQ
-684 KACKILSILS
+684 KACKTLSILS
-694 KHQSPPSNSQ
+694 KYKVPPNCPEEYLQ
-704 GYFSGFWLEQ
+704 GPWLNK
-714 MRTASCKVEDFATID
+714 MRDACSTMEDFATID
-729 ALVSTMVELTV
+729 SMVTTMVELTM
-740 DLKVVHLSFLDNRQ
+740 DLKVIMPSFLDNRQ
-754 HMRPIVDRIW
+754 YMRPIVDRIW
-764 AYLAQEFMQLHLR
+764 TFLAEEFMHLHLR
-777 ASQLIWMLQD
+777 ASQLLWMLQD
-787 VTSLSHEVESAVAS
+787 VTSTSHEVETAIAS
-801 YLVADSA
+801 YLVSDNTKS
-808 KARVDAFQKFGVF
+808 RVDAFQKFGVF
-821 WRLSDDIQHNSM
+821 WRLSDDIQHNSS

-877 VLFDQSIVRS
+877 VLFDQGIVR
-887 QAEETFH
+887 QKAEETFH
-894 NEYFS
+894 NEYFPI
-899 VHYYVRNFNQAQV
+899 HYYIRNFNQAQV

-933 IRQSAVPV
+933 IRQST
-941 DMIPAVADILGITDT
+941 IPPEMVSAISDVVGVADL
-956 KIPPT
+956 KSPPT

-969 ALRFIESEPSNEFKS
+969 ALRFIESEPTSDYKT
-984 MLDLNEEIHMV
+984 MLNLNEEIHMV
-995 GADFLH
+995 AADFLH

-1007 DHIDINLLTV
+1007 DHVDTSLLAM

-1031 HGRLDLQSRL
+1031 HSRLDLQSRL

-1048 ILMGTTPV
+1048 ILMGTTPT
-1056 KKAST
+1056 KKPQSSAQSSGNLT
-1061 AAPTGSQH
+1061 RDGSIA
-1069 GSLPRESSMSTFEGS
+1069 TFENSSGS
-1084 TGSNQTNGDT
+1084 TQANGDSH
-1094 QESLFRIVG
+1094 ESLFRVVG

-1117 VPTNRPILQHWMDF
+1117 VPSNRPILQHWMDF

-1143 RKVLLPIT
+1143 RRVLLPVI

-1165 LEAYTNPKQCTT
+1165 LEAYADKARDVTGNPN
-1177 GSPSLTDQDLMI
+1177 LTDQDLMI
-1189 FLTGFERLLTFSL
+1189 FLTGLERMLTFSL

-1209 EVDSVHKQEWSDGR
+1209 EVDSVHKQEWSDGL
-1223 RGTQGLVANVLSL
+1223 RGTHGLVANVLGT
-1236 EVHSSDSF
+1236 EVHPSDSF

-1255 NIVGIVQ
+1255 NIVGIVHI
-1262 VFVDLWA
+1262 FTELWS
-1269 VFDSKKLSAT
+1269 VFDQKTVVTASDA
-1279 SETEA
+1279 EA
-1284 VSLEFVG
+1284 VSLQFVG
-1291 ERSRARVKRILAGL
+1291 DRVRARVKRILAGL

-1324 NPSALDLENQ
+1324 NPAVLDLESL
-1334 KSELDYRTLD
+1334 KADPEYRTLD
-1344 ILRVVPGASPLAIF
+1344 ILSVVPGASPLAIF

-1366 ARTQGMAITRSKRPN
+1366 ARTQGMSTTRSKRPN

-1398 YCTYLPS
+1398 YCTYLPT
-1405 VESLVDLWPLCMN
+1405 VDSLHDLWPLCLN
-1418 FVRDYFPQATTYKYA
+1418 FVREYFPQATTYKYA
-1433 FPSLLRIMTVLSDRL
+1433 FPSLLRIMTVLCDRL
-1448 SQTTYFDDKKIR
+1448 SHTAYFEDKKIR
-1460 RDASDLYQRVLD
+1460 RDACDLYQRVLD

-1487 LRNRNPQDFEVL
+1487 LRNRNPQDFEIL
-1499 EESDDLRESTRPP
+1499 EESDDSRETVNRPP
-1512 STNMTEAEQARRAG
+1512 SSTQTDIDQARRAG

-1535 QILVTLCQLVIPNLR
+1535 QIQISLCQLVIPNLR
-1550 RILQEQDRVTTAITN
+1550 RILQEQDRVTTTITN

-1589 CEISR
+1589 CEISK

-1608 VFLDNRFFAMGP
+1608 VFLDNRFFVMAP
-1620 AVARKWRVLIQTA
+1620 QVARKWRMLIQTA
-1633 MTAEKDRLVELLGR
+1633 MTAEKDRLAELLGR

-1670 LRRLTFIIW
+1670 LRRLTFVIW
-1679 CGTVDQYLP
+1679 SGTVDQYLP

-1703 SSTEQ
+1703 SSNEQ

-1739 LVQLFNLF
+1739 LIQLFNLF
-1747 LNDENE
+1747 LTDENDRPE
-1753 RQDQVSLFL
+1753 QVNLFL

-1773 LEDGTYFIHQ
+1773 LENGLYFIHQ

-1812 GKKLFEEAPLEGYAS
+1812 GKKLFEEAPLEGYAGIGSEQVQQPPQTYQGSTIAS
-1827 SSNTSTMV
+1827 SINTAV
-1835 GSNHSGADASYS
+1835 ADD
-1847 NAHEQYRQQ
+1847 R
-1856 QQHQQQQQQQSTL
+1856 
-1869 ADEDKWLTENDILE
+1869 WPTENDILE
-1883 QLSSFE
+1883 QMSFGQPQNA
-1889 SSLSLQHSSTSSL
+1889 SSLSLPLSNSSGMYDMSLQAQKVSTSSV
-1902 SVVMMGQSQPGEQQ
+1902 SVPGSNSLTPSS
-1916 RQSTSETSLV
+1916 STR
-1926 QHPQQQQQQKAV
+1926 A
-1938 KATSRPLKRPMLTM
+1938 LKRPMLTM
-1952 RSIQSVRELE
+1952 RSIQHVRELE
-1962 FFLTHVAQYAYHTT
+1962 FFLTHVAQYVYHTT

-1994 MLGGSNIED
+1994 MLGSGLEE

>member
-1 MAEPGFSSSPR
+1 MAEPGFSSTPR
-12 PPSPTLVSPKQSA
+12 PPSPSMVASSPKHSFAPKAA
-25 IPKNI
+25 I
-30 AMGASQLRSP
+30 AGAQVRSP
-40 SPSPKT
+40 SPSPKA
-46 PPSHSW
+46 PPPQAW
-52 GGSSNKNRGK
+52 GGTGSKNRGK
-62 SACVRVLSSLSL
+62 YILLLC
-74 SRFFLGNVVSGETH
+74 SGHT
-88 LNNDPRYKKYVQ
+88 
-100 LVDRNLQSF
+100 
-109 DNVNEWADVNPFL
+109 
-122 LKIMRSFQAYP
+122 SFQAYP
-133 QYTVIPRSLTVAKRL
+133 QYTIIPKSLTVAKRL

-163 TLDVYAYVLE
+163 TLDVYAYILE

-202 KPQLLDIYEKY
+202 KPQLLDIYERH
-213 YLPLKDRLKPCL
+213 YLPLKDRLRPCL

-251 DSLRKSVDETFFFQC
+251 DSLRKAVDETFFFQC

-282 HYLGRRMP
+282 HYL
-290 LLTNTEDVAFV
+290 DVAFV
-301 LGDDAGLMVRAFSAA
+301 LGDDAGLMVRAFSAT
-316 VGDSQVLVQRAMLDL
+316 VGDSQLLVQRAMLDL
-331 MVVHFPISNG
+331 MVIHFPVSNG

-348 TVLVKAAVGV
+348 IVLVKAAVGV

-372 WLLGAQEGKKKVFD
+372 WLLGSQEGKKKVFD
-386 GPAKTALIV
+386 GPAKTALIT
-395 GLQSILLSDG
+395 GLRSILLSDSDD
-405 EVLQESQKP
+405 LQEAQKP

-435 FLDALQS
+435 FLDALKS

-451 HGAEL
+451 HGSEL
-456 IQTATMWI
+456 VHTATMWI

-472 WKKLSEAV
+472 WKKLSEAIH
-480 YDNFPAE
+480 DNFPVE
-487 SDKDPYALDLVI
+487 NGKETYALDLVI
-499 FFLNSFKVNDEEMQ
+499 FFLNSFKLNDEEMQ
-513 HMHVPMFLL
+513 HMHIPMFLL

-528 QDITAQDKVLQYA
+528 QVALIFEDISEDNLLVYA
-541 EQINNA
+541 DQINNA
-547 LSLCL
+547 LLLCL

-561 VFAPQTNQLVQGSQ
+561 VFAPQAVAQLLQ
-575 PSRAP
+575 PAQPTRAP
-580 KSKSSTPTPSASQG
+580 KSKPSTPTPTAAQNKSENVSNQQG
-594 KADQA
+594 AT
-599 NKAAK
+599 K
-604 IVAFESGMS
+604 IVSFDPHMS

-623 LQPQKT
+623 LQPQKSCD
-629 DEPQDVSAREYAGI
+629 DEDNSTAKEYAGI
-643 NGQILTQE
+643 RGEVLTQQ
-651 ALSLVQNF
+651 ALLSTQNF
-659 IGSVL
+659 IRNALDVCIKDTYKVNTQTL
-664 QEAMNDEE
+664 
-672 GVHTRTSRAMIQ
+672 RAMIQ
-684 KACKILSILS
+684 KACKILLILS
-694 KHQSPPSNSQ
+694 KYQAPPSTPE
-704 GYFSGFWLEQ
+704 GYFSGLWLEK
-714 MRTASCKVEDFATID
+714 MRSACHIVEDFAIID
-729 ALVSTMVELTV
+729 TLATTMVELTV
-740 DLKVVHLSFLDNRQ
+740 ELKVIHPSFLDNRE

-764 AYLAQEFMQLHLR
+764 TFLAEETMHLHLR

-787 VTSLSHEVESAVAS
+787 VTSMSHEVEAAVAS
-801 YLVADSA
+801 YLVSENTN
-808 KARVDAFQKFGVF
+808 ARVDAYQKFGVF
-821 WRLSDDIQHNSM
+821 WRLSDDIQHIPT

-877 VLFDQSIVRS
+877 VLYDRTIVRNES
-887 QAEETFH
+887 EETFH
-894 NEYFS
+894 NEYFP

-933 IRQSAVPV
+933 IRQS
-941 DMIPAVADILGITDT
+941 MIPPDMVPTVADIVGVTDM
-956 KIPPT
+956 KAPPT

-969 ALRFIESEPSNEFKS
+969 ALRFIESEPASDCKQ
-984 MLDLNEEIHMV
+984 MLRLNEEIHMV
-995 GADFLH
+995 AADFLH

-1007 DHIDINLLTV
+1007 DHVDSNLLAT

-1031 HGRLDLQSRL
+1031 HNCLDLQSRL

-1048 ILMGTTPV
+1048 ILMGATPV
-1056 KKAST
+1056 KKT
-1061 AAPTGSQH
+1061 NTPNTPLTRDG
-1069 GSLPRESSMSTFEGS
+1069 SMSTLDS
-1084 TGSNQTNGDT
+1084 AASSSSNHTFGGDT
-1094 QESLFRIVG
+1094 NESLFRVIG

-1143 RKVLLPIT
+1143 RKVLLPVI
-1151 QCLCDQILRSRAFL
+1151 QCLCDQILRSRACL
-1165 LEAYTNPKQCTT
+1165 LEAYTNQGRSLT
-1177 GSPSLTDQDLMI
+1177 GTPSLTDQDLTI
-1189 FLTGFERLLTFSL
+1189 FLTGLERMLTFSL
-1202 SEARLGE
+1202 AEARLGE
-1209 EVDSVHKQEWSDGR
+1209 EADATHKQEWSNGQRGR
-1223 RGTQGLVANVLSL
+1223 PGLVTNVLGI
-1236 EVHSSDSF
+1236 EVHPSDSF
-1244 QENKAR
+1244 QENRAR

-1255 NIVGIVQ
+1255 NIVGIIQ
-1262 VFVDLWA
+1262 ILIELWA
-1269 VFDSKKLSAT
+1269 VFDKKNISSI
-1279 SETEA
+1279 SEVEE
-1284 VSLEFVG
+1284 SLQFVG
-1291 ERSRARVKRILAGL
+1291 ERVRARVKRILAGL

-1334 KSELDYRTLD
+1334 KFDPDYRTLD
-1344 ILRVVPGASPLAIF
+1344 ILSVVPGASPHANF

-1366 ARTQGMAITRSKRPN
+1366 VRTQGMTVARSKRPN
-1381 LRISK
+1381 LRVSK

-1405 VESLVDLWPLCMN
+1405 VEPLVDLWPLCLN
-1418 FVRDYFPQATTYKYA
+1418 FVREYFPQATTYKYA
-1433 FPSLLRIMTVLSDRL
+1433 FPSLLRIMTVLCNRL
-1448 SQTTYFDDKKIR
+1448 SQTAYFDDKKIR
-1460 RDASDLYQRVLD
+1460 RDASDIYSRVLD

-1499 EESDDLRESTRPP
+1499 EESDDSRESMRPP
-1512 STNMTEAEQARRAG
+1512 SSNLTEAELTKRSG
-1526 KTKEDVLIQ
+1526 KTKEDLLIQ
-1535 QILVTLCQLVIPNLR
+1535 QILVSFCQLVIPNLR
-1550 RILQEQDRVTTAITN
+1550 RILQEQDRVTTAFTN

-1589 CEISR
+1589 CEISK

-1620 AVARKWRVLIQTA
+1620 TVARKWRILIQTA
-1633 MTAEKDRLVELLGR
+1633 MTSEKDRLPELLGR

-1670 LRRLTFIIW
+1670 LRRLTFVIW
-1679 CGTVDQYLP
+1679 CGSVDQYLP
-1688 QLPNIQEKL
+1688 QLPNVQEKL

-1719 LLCRISNQH
+1719 LLCRISSQH

-1739 LVQLFNLF
+1739 LIQLFNLF
-1747 LNDENE
+1747 LNDENDRPE
-1753 RQDQVSLFL
+1753 QVGLFL

-1773 LEDGTYFIHQ
+1773 LEDGHHQ

-1789 AIRKTVMHSP
+1789 AIRKTVMNSP

-1812 GKKLFEEAPLEGYAS
+1812 GKKLFEEAPLDGYAGANTGNS
-1827 SSNTSTMV
+1827 SATASTGLDHNRPQAL
-1835 GSNHSGADASYS
+1835 GSLDDD
-1847 NAHEQYRQQ
+1847 R
-1856 QQHQQQQQQQSTL
+1856 
-1869 ADEDKWLTENDILE
+1869 WLTENDILE
-1883 QLSSFE
+1883 QMSFNAQNNPFATAG
-1889 SSLSLQHSSTSSL
+1889 STLSLPLSTSPTNATA
-1902 SVVMMGQSQPGEQQ
+1902 VAAADDRRQQTPEQQ
-1916 RQSTSETSLV
+1916 SKTSVSTTARV
-1926 QHPQQQQQQKAV
+1926 
-1938 KATSRPLKRPMLTM
+1938 LKRPMLTM
-1952 RSIQSVRELE
+1952 RSIQHVRELE
-1962 FFLTHVAQYAYHTT
+1962 FFLTHVAQYAYYTT

-1981 PDTQFIEALIERD
+1981 PDTQYIEALIERD
-1994 MLGGSNIED
+1994 MLGGNDIED

>member
-1 MAEPGFSSSPR
+1 
-12 PPSPTLVSPKQSA
+12 
-25 IPKNI
+25 
-30 AMGASQLRSP
+30 
-40 SPSPKT
+40 
-46 PPSHSW
+46 
-52 GGSSNKNRGK
+52 
-62 SACVRVLSSLSL
+62 
-74 SRFFLGNVVSGETH
+74 
-88 LNNDPRYKKYVQ
+88 
-100 LVDRNLQSF
+100 
-109 DNVNEWADVNPFL
+109 
-122 LKIMRSFQAYP
+122 MRSFQAYP

-163 TLDVYAYVLE
+163 TLDVYAYILE
-173 TIGPDQLAEDITLW
+173 TIG
-187 SYGLFPFLQYASLSV
+187 
-202 KPQLLDIYEKY
+202 PQLLDIYEKF

-242 FFDRVLNIM
+242 FFDRVLNII
-251 DSLRKSVDETFFFQC
+251 DSLRKTVDETFFFQC

-274 SPHRGPAL
+274 SQHRGPAL

-301 LGDDAGLMVRAFSAA
+301 LGDDAGLMVRAFSAT
-316 VGDSQVLVQRAMLDL
+316 VGDSQLLVQRAMLDL
-331 MVVHFPISNG
+331 MVVHFPVSNG
-341 LIEDNDL
+341 LIEQDDL

-386 GPAKTALIV
+386 GPAKKALIA
-395 GLQSILLSDG
+395 GLQSILLSDN
-405 EVLQESQKP
+405 ETLQESQKP

-435 FLDALQS
+435 FLDALVS

-451 HGAEL
+451 HGTEL

-472 WKKLSEAV
+472 WKKLSEAI

-487 SDKDPYALDLVI
+487 PDKEPYALDLVI
-499 FFLNSFKVNDEEMQ
+499 FFLNSFKLNDEEMQ
-513 HMHVPMFLL
+513 HMHIPMFLL
-522 FLLTKI
+522 FLLTRI
-528 QDITAQDKVLQYA
+528 QICISEDKVLLYEDQV
-541 EQINNA
+541 NKA

-561 VFAPQTNQLVQGSQ
+561 VFASQANQPLQASQ
-575 PSRAP
+575 PTRAP
-580 KSKSSTPTPSASQG
+580 KSKPSTPTPTASQS
-594 KADQA
+594 KVDIERSQ
-599 NKAAK
+599 NKASR
-604 IVAFESGMS
+604 VVSFEAGMS

-623 LQPQKT
+623 LVPQKV
-629 DEPQDVSAREYAGI
+629 DESDDISAREYAGI
-643 NGQILTQE
+643 NGQALTQQ
-651 ALSLVQNF
+651 ALSFVQNF
-659 IGSVL
+659 ICNAL
-664 QEAMNDEE
+664 DACMDDHTK
-672 GVHTRTSRAMIQ
+672 VHTDARTLRSMIQ
-684 KACKILSILS
+684 NACKILSILS
-694 KHQSPPSNSQ
+694 KYQAPSTVQ
-704 GYFSGFWLEQ
+704 GYFSGLWLEK
-714 MRTASCKVEDFATID
+714 MRTASCKARDFAIID
-729 ALVSTMVELTV
+729 ALVTTLVELTV
-740 DLKVVHLSFLDNRQ
+740 ELKVVHPSFLDNRE
-754 HMRPIVDRIW
+754 HMRPIVDRLW
-764 AYLAQEFMQLHLR
+764 TFLAEEFMNLHLR
-777 ASQLIWMLQD
+777 VSQLIWMLQD
-787 VTSLSHEVESAVAS
+787 VNSFSHEVETAIAS
-801 YLVADSA
+801 YLVNDNTKS
-808 KARVDAFQKFGVF
+808 RVDAFQKFGVF
-821 WRLSDDIQHNSM
+821 WRLSDDIQHSST

-877 VLFDQSIVRS
+877 VLYDQAIVRNKS
-887 QAEETFH
+887 EETFH
-894 NEYFS
+894 NEYFP
-899 VHYYVRNFNQAQV
+899 VHYYIRNFNQAQV

-933 IRQSAVPV
+933 IRHSTIPP
-941 DMIPAVADILGITDT
+941 DMVPAVAETVDATDPGL
-956 KIPPT
+956 PPT
-961 YLDCFVRS
+961 YLECFLRS
-969 ALRFIESEPSNEFKS
+969 ALRFIESEPNSEFKS
-984 MLDLNEEIHMV
+984 MLNMNEEIHMV
-995 GADFLH
+995 SADFLH
-1001 FIISKI
+1001 FIVSKI
-1007 DHIDINLLTV
+1007 DHIDSSLLALV
-1017 IHKTVINKMLYCIN
+1017 HKTVINKMLYCIN

-1048 ILMGTTPV
+1048 ILMGTTPT
-1056 KKAST
+1056 KKSSST
-1061 AAPTGSQH
+1061 GTTSANGATPRDS
-1069 GSLPRESSMSTFEGS
+1069 SLSTFEGS
-1084 TGSNQTNGDT
+1084 TGSIHASHDSH
-1094 QESLFRIVG
+1094 ESLFRVIG

-1143 RKVLLPIT
+1143 RRVLLPVI
-1151 QCLCDQILRSRAFL
+1151 QCLCDQILRSRASM
-1165 LEAYTNPKQCTT
+1165 LEAYMTRESHQT
-1177 GSPSLTDQDLMI
+1177 GSHNLTDQDLII
-1189 FLTGFERLLTFSL
+1189 FLTGLERLLTFSL

-1209 EVDSVHKQEWSDGR
+1209 EVDSVHKQEWSDGL
-1223 RGTQGLVANVLSL
+1223 RGTQGIVANVLSI
-1236 EVHSSDSF
+1236 EVHPSDSF

-1255 NIVGIVQ
+1255 NIVGITQ
-1262 VFVDLWA
+1262 IFIELWS
-1269 VFDSKKLSAT
+1269 VFDDKSLVEV
-1279 SETEA
+1279 SETEK
-1284 VSLEFVG
+1284 VSLQFVS
-1291 ERSRARVKRILAGL
+1291 ERVRAKVKRIMAGL

-1324 NPSALDLENQ
+1324 NPSVLDLENS
-1334 KSELDYRTLD
+1334 KSEPDYRTLD
-1344 ILRVVPGASPLAIF
+1344 ILSVIPGASPLAIF

-1366 ARTQGMAITRSKRPN
+1366 TRTQGMATTRSKRPN

-1418 FVRDYFPQATTYKYA
+1418 FVREYFPQATTYKYA
-1433 FPSLLRIMTVLSDRL
+1433 FPSLLRVMTVLCDRL
-1448 SQTTYFDDKKIR
+1448 SQTNYFDDKKIR

-1487 LRNRNPQDFEVL
+1487 LRNRNPQDFEIL
-1499 EESDDLRESTRPP
+1499 EESDDSRESTKPP
-1512 STNMTEAEQARRAG
+1512 TSNISDVEQAKRAG

-1535 QILVTLCQLVIPNLR
+1535 QILVSLCYLVIPNLR
-1550 RILQEQDRVTTAITN
+1550 KILQEQDRVVTAITN

-1589 CEISR
+1589 CEISK
-1594 IPFAY
+1594 IPSAY

-1608 VFLDNRFFAMGP
+1608 VFLDNRFFAMNP
-1620 AVARKWRVLIQTA
+1620 VVARKWRVLIQTA
-1633 MTAEKDRLVELLGR
+1633 MASEKDRLAELLGR

-1670 LRRLTFIIW
+1670 LRRLSFVIW

-1739 LVQLFNLF
+1739 LIQLFNLF
-1747 LNDENE
+1747 LTDENDRPE
-1753 RQDQVSLFL
+1753 QVNLFL

-1789 AIRKTVMHSP
+1789 AIRKPVMHSP

-1812 GKKLFEEAPLEGYAS
+1812 GKKLFEEAPLDGYAS
-1827 SSNTSTMV
+1827 ANASTLAGSV
-1835 GSNHSGADASYS
+1835 GPTLN
-1847 NAHEQYRQQ
+1847 EQYRLQQ
-1856 QQHQQQQQQQSTL
+1856 LSTQSDEDQWLNENDILEKMSFGTQNPLVSGSIVSLPLSTSSTAVEDRRQHVSDSSIQNQQHQQQAS
-1869 ADEDKWLTENDILE
+1869 K
-1883 QLSSFE
+1883 SS
-1889 SSLSLQHSSTSSL
+1889 
-1902 SVVMMGQSQPGEQQ
+1902 P
-1916 RQSTSETSLV
+1916 R
-1926 QHPQQQQQQKAV
+1926 A
-1938 KATSRPLKRPMLTM
+1938 LKRPMLTM
-1952 RSIQSVRELE
+1952 RSIQHVRELE
-1962 FFLTHVAQYAYHTT
+1962 FFLTHVAQYMYHTT

-1981 PDTQFIEALIERD
+1981 PDTEFIEALIERD
-1994 MLGGSNIED
+1994 MLGGSGIED

>member
-1 MAEPGFSSSPR
+1 M
-12 PPSPTLVSPKQSA
+12 K
-25 IPKNI
+25 
-30 AMGASQLRSP
+30 
-40 SPSPKT
+40 
-46 PPSHSW
+46 
-52 GGSSNKNRGK
+52 
-62 SACVRVLSSLSL
+62 
-74 SRFFLGNVVSGETH
+74 

-100 LVDRNLQSF
+100 LVERNLQSF

-133 QYTVIPRSLTVAKRL
+133 QYTVIPKSLTVAKRL

-163 TLDVYAYVLE
+163 TLDVYAYILE

-251 DSLRKSVDETFFFQC
+251 DSLRKAVDETFFFQC

-282 HYLGRRMP
+282 HYLSRRMP
-290 LLTNTEDVAFV
+290 LLTNTE
-301 LGDDAGLMVRAFSAA
+301 GDDAGLMVRAFSAT
-316 VGDSQVLVQRAMLDL
+316 VGDSQLLVQRAMLDL

-341 LIEDNDL
+341 LIEDDDL

-386 GPAKTALIV
+386 GPAKKALIA

-435 FLDALQS
+435 FLDALRS
-442 LKRHVDSGN
+442 LKRRVDSGN

-456 IQTATMWI
+456 IQTASMWI

-480 YDNFPAE
+480 YDNFPAKSSQE
-487 SDKDPYALDLVI
+487 AYALDLVI
-499 FFLNSFKVNDEEMQ
+499 FFLGSFKLNDEEMQ

-522 FLLTKI
+522 FLLTRI
-528 QDITAQDKVLQYA
+528 DDIVSQDKVLQYA
-541 EQINNA
+541 DQVNNA

-561 VFAPQTNQLVQGSQ
+561 VFAPQTNQMAQGSQ
-575 PSRAP
+575 PTRAP
-580 KSKSSTPTPSASQG
+580 KSKPSTPTPSAAQ
-594 KADQA
+594 
-599 NKAAK
+599 NKAIK
-604 IVAFESGMS
+604 IVSFEAGMS
-613 AKDYIEEFYM
+613 AKEYIEEFYM
-623 LQPQKT
+623 LQPQKA
-629 DEPQDVSAREYAGI
+629 DELQDASAREYAGI
-643 NGQILTQE
+643 SGMVLTQQ
-651 ALSLVQNF
+651 ALAFVQTF
-659 IGSVL
+659 IGKVL
-664 QEAMNDEE
+664 QACMAESRT
-672 GVHTRTSRAMIQ
+672 HTPTLRTMVQRS
-684 KACKILSILS
+684 CKILSILS
-694 KHQSPPSNSQ
+694 KNQSPPVTLQ
-704 GYFSGFWLEQ
+704 DYFSGLWLEQ
-714 MRTASCKVEDFATID
+714 MRTASSKVEDFATID
-729 ALVSTMVELTV
+729 ALLTTLVELTV
-740 DLKVVHLSFLDNRQ
+740 DLKVVQPSFLDNRD
-754 HMRPIVDRIW
+754 HMKPIVDRLW
-764 AYLAQEFMQLHLR
+764 TFLAEECMQLHLR

-787 VTSLSHEVESAVAS
+787 VTSLSHEVETTIAS
-801 YLVADSA
+801 YLVSDSA
-808 KARVDAFQKFGVF
+808 KTRIDAFQKFGVF
-821 WRLSDDIQHNSM
+821 WRLSDDIQHNSA

-877 VLFDQSIVRS
+877 VLYDQSIVRN

-894 NEYFS
+894 NEYFP

-933 IRQSAVPV
+933 IRQSTVPI
-941 DMIPAVADILGITDT
+941 DTIPTVADIVGVTGTDT
-956 KIPPT
+956 AVNYEIP
-961 YLDCFVRS
+961 VS
-969 ALRFIESEPSNEFKS
+969 NQRFIESEPASEFKC
-984 MLDLNEEIHMV
+984 MLSLNEEIHMV
-995 GADFLH
+995 AADFLH

-1007 DHIDINLLTV
+1007 DHIDTNLLAL

-1031 HGRLDLQSRL
+1031 HGQLDLQSRL

-1048 ILMGTTPV
+1048 ILMGTIPV
-1056 KKAST
+1056 KKASST
-1061 AAPTGSQH
+1061 GPGSQH
-1069 GSLPRESSMSTFEGS
+1069 GTSLPRDSSLSTFEG
-1084 TGSNQTNGDT
+1084 TAGSNQSNGDT
-1094 QESLFRIVG
+1094 HESLFRIVG

-1143 RKVLLPIT
+1143 RKVLLPVI

-1165 LEAYTNPKQCTT
+1165 LEAYTTPKGSPS
-1177 GSPSLTDQDLMI
+1177 GSPSLTDHDLMI
-1189 FLTGFERLLTFSL
+1189 FLTGLERLLTFSL
-1202 SEARLGE
+1202 AEARLGE
-1209 EVDSVHKQEWSDGR
+1209 EVDSVHKQEWNDGQ
-1223 RGTQGLVANVLSL
+1223 RGTQGLVANVLSI
-1236 EVHSSDSF
+1236 EVHPSDSF

-1255 NIVGIVQ
+1255 NIVGIIHILIE
-1262 VFVDLWA
+1262 LWS
-1269 VFDSKKLSAT
+1269 VFDNKNMAT
-1279 SETEA
+1279 ASETET
-1284 VSLEFVG
+1284 VSLQFVG
-1291 ERSRARVKRILAGL
+1291 ERVRARVKRILAGL

-1314 EAFVELFLAE
+1314 EAFVELFLTE
-1324 NPSALDLENQ
+1324 NPTALDLDSQ
-1334 KSELDYRTLD
+1334 KSDAEYRTLD
-1344 ILRVVPGASPLAIF
+1344 ILSVVPGASPLAIF

-1366 ARTQGMAITRSKRPN
+1366 TRTQGAASTRSKRPN

-1405 VESLVDLWPLCMN
+1405 VDSLVDLWPLCLN
-1418 FVRDYFPQATTYKYA
+1418 FVREYFPQATSYKYA
-1433 FPSLLRIMTVLSDRL
+1433 FPSLLRVMTVLCDRL

-1460 RDASDLYQRVLD
+1460 RDAAELYQRVLD

-1499 EESDDLRESTRPP
+1499 EESDDSRESTRPP
-1512 STNMTEAEQARRAG
+1512 SSNTTEAEQARRAG

-1535 QILVTLCQLVIPNLR
+1535 QILVTLCQMVIPNLR

-1589 CEISR
+1589 REISR

-1620 AVARKWRVLIQTA
+1620 VVARKWRVLIQTA

-1670 LRRLTFIIW
+1670 LRRLTFVIW

-1719 LLCRISNQH
+1719 MLCRISNQH

-1739 LVQLFNLF
+1739 LIQLFNLF
-1747 LNDENE
+1747 LTDENDRPE
-1753 RQDQVSLFL
+1753 QVNLFL

-1799 MGEAMPHALMDRL
+1799 MGEALPHALMDRL
-1812 GKKLFEEAPLEGYAS
+1812 GKKLFEEAPLEGYPS
-1827 SSNTSTMV
+1827 STSTNTNTNTNTLVGSMTSGTDVSYSSNS
-1835 GSNHSGADASYS
+1835 AI
-1847 NAHEQYRQQ
+1847 EQQRL
-1856 QQHQQQQQQQSTL
+1856 QQQSTM
-1869 ADEDKWLTENDILE
+1869 AVEDRWLTENDILE
-1883 QLSSFE
+1883 QMSFGSTMSSFLTSPSGATAVGQGQAAE
-1889 SSLSLQHSSTSSL
+1889 DRRMSTLDTSLQH
-1902 SVVMMGQSQPGEQQ
+1902 
-1916 RQSTSETSLV
+1916 
-1926 QHPQQQQQQKAV
+1926 QHPQQQQQLQHQHQQQHV
-1938 KATSRPLKRPMLTM
+1938 LRTSSRVLKRPMLTM
-1952 RSIQSVRELE
+1952 RSIQHVRELE
-1962 FFLTHVAQYAYHTT
+1962 FFLTHVAQYVYHTT
-1976 YTLAK
+1976 YVLAK
-1981 PDTQFIEALIERD
+1981 PDTQFIEDLIERD
-1994 MLGGSNIED
+1994 MLGGSSIDD